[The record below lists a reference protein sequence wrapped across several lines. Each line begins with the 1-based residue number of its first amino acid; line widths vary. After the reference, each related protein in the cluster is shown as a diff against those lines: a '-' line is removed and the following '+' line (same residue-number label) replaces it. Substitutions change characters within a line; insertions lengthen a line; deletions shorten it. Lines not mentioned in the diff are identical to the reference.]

1 MKITTILSGLFLTS
15 SLSSTPVLTNYSINT
30 TTNKFQ
36 TKEFNLDDLT
46 IKNNRTSKKIQ
57 AFLHNDVFY
66 TSINEFLKSID
77 SVINYSNLEHNFKD
91 NKTTIK
97 LKNDS
102 NFFIE
107 FDYLK
112 KKITVSNNKIFTKIL
127 KNYKRA
133 EEDLKIEFIKEQ
145 NLNNTNQFEI
155 DLSKYNIDIL
165 KDQNDLYLPSIL
177 LNQVFLSESNIQ
189 TYFNGD
195 DFKIFRFYEGLSLP
209 GTFYLK
215 QSDKNNQNKIPI
227 GLRKF
232 QYEYLSFLF
241 DNYYAIKLKDNKSY
255 KEYFKKYETQILSES
270 SNEHYLA
277 TKKIIN
283 DLDDPHSA
291 YVLDGYY
298 DKDRNFHKTLFE
310 NKQRVKNRD
319 KILDLL
325 ARNDPNKIDYVN
337 SFISDDTSVI
347 SFSKFDEKS
356 TDYILKSLKQ
366 AKENNIKNII
376 FNLTQN
382 GGGYIGVAFEILGFL
397 TNKSFNVYS
406 YNPLSKEKK
415 VETIKSKYENFDF
428 KYYILTSPY
437 SFSAGNIFPQIIKDN
452 KIAKLIGYKT
462 FGGASA
468 INYYIL
474 PTGDIIQLSSNN
486 VFTNDKFESLE
497 FGVTPD
503 VELDVDVY
511 KNPSAIYQ
519 KETLLDLIKKADSIK
534 EVKKEIKTE
543 KLTKILDISKKIKED
558 KSKLEIEKY
567 SDVEAKKPKVVQPK
581 TIFLRPKQPNKKINQ
596 NDSTT
601 QPKTNKI
608 THHLVD
614 LTPTD
619 KIKKPISTRPW
630 AIIQPANKIN
640 MLGTTKPINKTE
652 SEEVENKLLKKKTN
666 IELLNIKNLDLGKLD
681 KIDEDQILNALK
693 NKNPD
698 TLIDTKDLK
707 VENITNNSA
716 QILLKDSDQKITV
729 HFLISQS
736 NKTNKNTIW
745 IVLLVIGLTTLL
757 GLINFII
764 IRKLKTKK
772 IK

>member
-1 MKITTILSGLFLTS
+1 MKITAILSSLFLSPTLLNGS
-15 SLSSTPVLTNYSINT
+15 SILTVNNQTKIE
-30 TTNKFQ
+30 
-36 TKEFNLDDLT
+36 TKEFNLDNLT
-46 IKNNRTSKKIQ
+46 IKGKWTTKKIK
-57 AFLHNDVFY
+57 ALLHNDVFY
-66 TSINEFLKSID
+66 TSIDEFLKSID
-77 SVINYSNLEHNFKD
+77 SVINYSNLNISFKD
-91 NKTTIK
+91 NKTTVR
-97 LKNDS
+97 LKSDP
-102 NFFIE
+102 NFYIE
-107 FDYLK
+107 FDANK

-127 KNYKRA
+127 KDYKRG
-133 EEDLKIEFIKEQ
+133 EEDLKIKFLEEK
-145 NLNNTNQFEI
+145 NLNNDNQFEI
-155 DLSKYNIDIL
+155 DLSKYDIDIL
-165 KDQNDLYLPSIL
+165 KDQNNLYLPAIL

-189 TYFNGD
+189 TYFNGG
-195 DFKIFRFYEGLSLP
+195 DFKIFKFYEALSFP

-215 QSDKNNQNKIPI
+215 QSDKNNEKTVPL

-241 DNYYAIKLKDNKSY
+241 DNYYAIKLNNNISY
-255 KEYFKKYETQILSES
+255 KEHFKKYQSKILSES

-277 TKKIIN
+277 TKQIIN
-283 DLDDPHSA
+283 ELDDPHSA

-298 DKDRNFHKTLFE
+298 DKDRDFHKKIFD
-310 NKQRVKNRD
+310 NQKRVKN
-319 KILDLL
+319 KNEVLELL
-325 ARNDPNKIDYVN
+325 AKNDPNKIDYELK
-337 SFISDDTSVI
+337 SISNDTSVI

-356 TDYILKSLKQ
+356 AEYIQKSLKEAQ
-366 AKENNIKNII
+366 SKSVKNII

-382 GGGYIGVAFEILGFL
+382 GGGYIGTAYEIMGFL
-397 TNKSFNVYS
+397 TDKPFNVYS

-415 VETIKSKYENFDF
+415 VETIKSEYEKFNFN
-428 KYYILTSPY
+428 YYILTSPY
-437 SFSAGNIFPQIIKDN
+437 SFSAGNIFPQIAKDN
-452 KIAKLIGYKT
+452 KLAKLIGYKT

-468 INYYIL
+468 INYYVL

-486 VFTNDKFESLE
+486 VFTNKNFESLE
-497 FGVTPD
+497 FGVSPD
-503 VELDVDVY
+503 VELKEDVF

-519 KETLLDLIKKADSIK
+519 KETLLDLIKKADNIK

-543 KLTKILDISKKIKED
+543 KLTKILDISKRLKED
-558 KSKLEIEKY
+558 KTKLKI
-567 SDVEAKKPKVVQPK
+567 KKSKVVQPSK
-581 TIFLRPKQPNKKINQ
+581 PEQPNKILDQ
-596 NDSTT
+596 NNSTT
-601 QPKTNKI
+601 QPKLRKI
-608 THHLVD
+608 TNNLVD
-614 LTPTD
+614 LTPIY
-619 KIKKPISTRPW
+619 KPEKPISTRPW

-640 MLGTTKPINKTE
+640 MLSTTKPINKTE
-652 SEEVENKLLKKKTN
+652 SEEVENKLLEKKAN

-681 KIDEDQILNALK
+681 KIDKDQILNALK

-772 IK
+772 LNK

>member
-1 MKITTILSGLFLTS
+1 M
-15 SLSSTPVLTNYSINT
+15 
-30 TTNKFQ
+30 
-36 TKEFNLDDLT
+36 
-46 IKNNRTSKKIQ
+46 
-57 AFLHNDVFY
+57 
-66 TSINEFLKSID
+66 NEFLKNID
-77 SVINYSNLEHNFKD
+77 SVINYSNLEHSFKD

-102 NFFIE
+102 NFFVE

-112 KKITVSNNKIFTKIL
+112 KKIIVSNNKIFTKIL

-177 LNQVFLSESNIQ
+177 LNQVFLSKSNIQ

-227 GLRKF
+227 GLRRF

-310 NKQRVKNRD
+310 NKQRVKNSD

-337 SFISDDTSVI
+337 SFINDDTSVI

-397 TNKSFNVYS
+397 TNKPFNVYS

-437 SFSAGNIFPQIIKDN
+437 SFSAGNIFPQVARDN
-452 KIAKLIGYKT
+452 KVAKLIGYKT

-534 EVKKEIKTE
+534 ETKKEIRTE
-543 KLTKILDISKKIKED
+543 KLTKILDISKKIE
-558 KSKLEIEKY
+558 
-567 SDVEAKKPKVVQPK
+567 
-581 TIFLRPKQPNKKINQ
+581 N
-596 NDSTT
+596 
-601 QPKTNKI
+601 
-608 THHLVD
+608 
-614 LTPTD
+614 
-619 KIKKPISTRPW
+619 
-630 AIIQPANKIN
+630 
-640 MLGTTKPINKTE
+640 NKTE
-652 SEEVENKLLKKKTN
+652 LKTKKPDKVVLKKEEEIYKKPDSINHNKAENDEIKNELIKEKTN
-666 IELLNIKNLDLGKLD
+666 IESLNIKNLNLGKLD
-681 KIDEDQILNALK
+681 KIDENQILIALK
-693 NKNPD
+693 NKNLELD
-698 TLIDTKDLK
+698 INNLEVK
-707 VENITNNSA
+707 NITNNSA
-716 QILLKDSDQKITV
+716 EILQKNTDQKFIV
-729 HFLISQS
+729 HFL
-736 NKTNKNTIW
+736 KTPVKTSNKNTIW
-745 IVLLVIGLTTLL
+745 IVLIIIGLTTLL

-772 IK
+772 LNK

>member
-1 MKITTILSGLFLTS
+1 
-15 SLSSTPVLTNYSINT
+15 
-30 TTNKFQ
+30 
-36 TKEFNLDDLT
+36 
-46 IKNNRTSKKIQ
+46 
-57 AFLHNDVFY
+57 
-66 TSINEFLKSID
+66 INEFLKNID
-77 SVINYSNLEHNFKD
+77 SVINYSNLEHSFKD

-102 NFFIE
+102 NFFVE

-112 KKITVSNNKIFTKIL
+112 KKIIVSNNKIFTKIL

-177 LNQVFLSESNIQ
+177 LNQVFLSKSNIQ

-227 GLRKF
+227 GLRRF

-310 NKQRVKNRD
+310 NKQRVKNSD

-337 SFISDDTSVI
+337 SFINDDTSVI

-397 TNKSFNVYS
+397 TNKPFNVYS

-437 SFSAGNIFPQIIKDN
+437 SFSAGNIFPQVARDN
-452 KIAKLIGYKT
+452 KVAKLIGYKT

-534 EVKKEIKTE
+534 ETKKEIRTE
-543 KLTKILDISKKIKED
+543 KLTKILDISKKIE
-558 KSKLEIEKY
+558 
-567 SDVEAKKPKVVQPK
+567 
-581 TIFLRPKQPNKKINQ
+581 N
-596 NDSTT
+596 
-601 QPKTNKI
+601 
-608 THHLVD
+608 
-614 LTPTD
+614 
-619 KIKKPISTRPW
+619 
-630 AIIQPANKIN
+630 
-640 MLGTTKPINKTE
+640 NKTE
-652 SEEVENKLLKKKTN
+652 LKTKKPDKVVLKKEEEIYKKPDSINHNKAENDEIKNELIKEKTN
-666 IELLNIKNLDLGKLD
+666 IESLNIKNLNLGKLD
-681 KIDEDQILNALK
+681 KIDENQILIALK
-693 NKNPD
+693 NKNLELD
-698 TLIDTKDLK
+698 INNLEVK
-707 VENITNNSA
+707 NITNNSA
-716 QILLKDSDQKITV
+716 EILQKNTDQKFIV
-729 HFLISQS
+729 HFL
-736 NKTNKNTIW
+736 KTPVKTSNKNTIW
-745 IVLLVIGLTTLL
+745 IVLIIIGLTTLL

-772 IK
+772 LNK

>member
-1 MKITTILSGLFLTS
+1 MKITAILSSLFLSPTLLNS
-15 SLSSTPVLTNYSINT
+15 SSILTVNNQTKIE
-30 TTNKFQ
+30 
-36 TKEFNLDDLT
+36 TKEFNLDNLT
-46 IKNNRTSKKIQ
+46 IKGRRENRKIQ
-57 AFLHNDVFY
+57 ALLHNDVFY
-66 TSINEFLKSID
+66 TSINEFLKSVD
-77 SVINYSNLEHNFKD
+77 SVINYSDLNISFQD
-91 NKTTIK
+91 NKTTVK
-97 LKNDS
+97 LNSDP
-102 NFFIE
+102 NFYIE
-107 FDYLK
+107 FDANK

-127 KNYKRA
+127 KDYKRG
-133 EEDLKIEFIKEQ
+133 EEDLKIKFLKEK

-155 DLSKYNIDIL
+155 DLSKYDIDIL
-165 KDQNDLYLPSIL
+165 KDQNNLYLPAIL

-195 DFKIFRFYEGLSLP
+195 DFKIFKFYEALSFP

-215 QSDKNNQNKIPI
+215 QSDKNNEKTIPL

-241 DNYYAIKLKDNKSY
+241 DNYYAIKLNNNISY
-255 KEYFKKYETQILSES
+255 KEHFKKYQSKILSES
-270 SNEHYLA
+270 SNEHYLVI
-277 TKKIIN
+277 KQIIN
-283 DLDDPHSA
+283 ELDDPHSA

-298 DKDRNFHKTLFE
+298 DKDRDFHKKIFDSQ
-310 NKQRVKNRD
+310 KRVKN
-319 KILDLL
+319 KNEVLELL
-325 ARNDPNKIDYVN
+325 AKNDPNKIDYELK
-337 SFISDDTSVI
+337 SISNDTSVI

-356 TDYILKSLKQ
+356 AEYIQKALREAQSK
-366 AKENNIKNII
+366 NVKNII

-382 GGGYIGVAFEILGFL
+382 GGGYIGTAYEIMGFL
-397 TNKSFNVYS
+397 TDKPFKVYS

-415 VETIKSKYENFDF
+415 VETIKSEYEKFNFN
-428 KYYILTSPY
+428 YYILTSPY
-437 SFSAGNIFPQIIKDN
+437 SFSAGNIFPQIAKDN
-452 KIAKLIGYKT
+452 KLAKLIGYKT

-468 INYYIL
+468 INYYVL

-486 VFTNDKFESLE
+486 VFTNKNFESLE
-497 FGVTPD
+497 FGVRPD
-503 VELDVDVY
+503 VELKENVF
-511 KNPSAIYQ
+511 KNPSTIY
-519 KETLLDLIKKADSIK
+519 ETNTLLDLIKKADNIK
-534 EVKKEIKTE
+534 EVKKETKTE
-543 KLTKILDISKKIKED
+543 KLTKILDISKKLKEY
-558 KSKLEIEKY
+558 KTKLKIEKF
-567 SDVEAKKPKVVQPK
+567 KVVQPSK
-581 TIFLRPKQPNKKINQ
+581 PKQPNKILDQ

-601 QPKTNKI
+601 QPKSRKI
-608 THHLVD
+608 TNTLVD
-614 LTPTD
+614 LTPIS
-619 KIKKPISTRPW
+619 KPEKPISTRPW

-640 MLGTTKPINKTE
+640 MLSTTKPINKTE
-652 SEEVENKLLKKKTN
+652 NEEVENKLLEKKTN
-666 IELLNIKNLDLGKLD
+666 IELLNIKNLNLGKLD
-681 KIDEDQILNALK
+681 KIDEDQILIALK

-772 IK
+772 LNK

>member
-298 DKDRNFHKTLFE
+298 DKDRNFHRKIFDSQ
-310 NKQRVKNRD
+310 KRVKN
-319 KILDLL
+319 KNEVLELL
-325 ARNDPNKIDYVN
+325 AKNDPNKIDYELK
-337 SFISDDTSVI
+337 SISDDTSVI

-356 TDYILKSLKQ
+356 AEYILKSLKQ
-366 AKENNIKNII
+366 AKENNVKNII

-382 GGGYIGVAFEILGFL
+382 GGGYIGTAYEIIGFL
-397 TNKSFNVYS
+397 TDKPFNVYS

-415 VETIKSKYENFDF
+415 VETIKSEYEKFNFN
-428 KYYILTSPY
+428 YYILTSPY
-437 SFSAGNIFPQIIKDN
+437 SFSAGNIFPQIAKDN
-452 KIAKLIGYKT
+452 KLAKLIGYKT

-486 VFTNDKFESLE
+486 VFTNKNFESLE
-497 FGVTPD
+497 FGVNPD
-503 VELDVDVY
+503 VELKEDVF

-534 EVKKEIKTE
+534 EVKRKIKTE
-543 KLTKILDISKKIKED
+543 KLTKILDISKKLKED
-558 KSKLEIEKY
+558 KTKLKIEKF
-567 SDVEAKKPKVVQPK
+567 KVVQPSK
-581 TIFLRPKQPNKKINQ
+581 PKQPNKILDQ

-614 LTPTD
+614 LTPIS
-619 KIKKPISTRPW
+619 KPKKPISTRPW

-640 MLGTTKPINKTE
+640 MLSTTKPINKTE

>member
-1 MKITTILSGLFLTS
+1 MKITTILSSLFLSS

-30 TTNKFQ
+30 TTNKIQ

-77 SVINYSNLEHNFKD
+77 SVINYSNLKHSFKD

-112 KKITVSNNKIFTKIL
+112 KKIIVSNNKIFTKIL
-127 KNYKRA
+127 KDYKRA

-195 DFKIFRFYEGLSLP
+195 DFKIFKFYEGLSLP

-255 KEYFKKYETQILSES
+255 KEYFKKYETQILSDS

-298 DKDRNFHKTLFE
+298 DKDRDFHRKIFDSQ
-310 NKQRVKNRD
+310 KRVKN
-319 KILDLL
+319 KNEVLELL
-325 ARNDPNKIDYVN
+325 AKNDPNKIDYELK
-337 SFISDDTSVI
+337 SISDDTSVI

-397 TNKSFNVYS
+397 TNKPFNVYS

-415 VETIKSKYENFDF
+415 VETIKSEYEKINFN
-428 KYYILTSPY
+428 YYILTSPY
-437 SFSAGNIFPQIIKDN
+437 SFSAGNIFPQIAKDN
-452 KIAKLIGYKT
+452 KLAKLIGYKT
-462 FGGASA
+462 LGGASA

-503 VELDVDVY
+503 VELKEDVY
-511 KNPSAIYQ
+511 KNPGAIYQ
-519 KETLLDLIKKADSIK
+519 KETLLDLIKKADNIK

-543 KLTKILDISKKIKED
+543 KLTKILDISKKIKKD

-567 SDVEAKKPKVVQPK
+567 KKPKVVQPK
-581 TIFLRPKQPNKKINQ
+581 TIFLKPKQPNKILDQ

-614 LTPTD
+614 LTPIS
-619 KIKKPISTRPW
+619 KPEKPISTRPW

-640 MLGTTKPINKTE
+640 MLSTTKPINKTE
-652 SEEVENKLLKKKTN
+652 SKEVENKLLEKKTN

-681 KIDEDQILNALK
+681 KNNQDQILIALK

-698 TLIDTKDLK
+698 TLINTKDLK

-745 IVLLVIGLTTLL
+745 IVLLIIGLTTLL

-772 IK
+772 LNK

>member
-1 MKITTILSGLFLTS
+1 MKITAILSSLFLSPTLLNS
-15 SLSSTPVLTNYSINT
+15 SPILTVNNQTKIE
-30 TTNKFQ
+30 
-36 TKEFNLDDLT
+36 TKEFNLDNLT
-46 IKNNRTSKKIQ
+46 IKRGGATKKIK
-57 AFLHNDVFY
+57 ALLHNDVFY
-66 TSINEFLKSID
+66 TSINEFLKSVD
-77 SVINYSNLEHNFKD
+77 SVINYSDLNINFKD

-97 LKNDS
+97 LKSDP
-102 NFFIE
+102 NFYIE
-107 FDYLK
+107 FDANK

-127 KNYKRA
+127 KDYKRG
-133 EEDLKIEFIKEQ
+133 EENLKIKFLKEQ

-155 DLSKYNIDIL
+155 DLSKYDIDIL
-165 KDQNDLYLPSIL
+165 KDQNSLYLPAIL

-195 DFKIFRFYEGLSLP
+195 DFKIFKFYEALSFP

-215 QSDKNNQNKIPI
+215 QSDKNSEKTIPL

-241 DNYYAIKLKDNKSY
+241 DNYYAIKLNNNTSY
-255 KEYFKKYETQILSES
+255 KNHFKKYQSKILSES

-277 TKKIIN
+277 TKQIIN
-283 DLDDPHSA
+283 ELDDPHSA

-298 DKDRNFHKTLFE
+298 DKDRDFHKKIFD
-310 NKQRVKNRD
+310 NQKRVKN
-319 KILDLL
+319 KNEVLELL
-325 ARNDPNKIDYVN
+325 AKNDPNKIDYELK
-337 SFISDDTSVI
+337 SISNNTSVI

-356 TDYILKSLKQ
+356 AEYIQKALKEAQSKS
-366 AKENNIKNII
+366 IKNII

-382 GGGYIGVAFEILGFL
+382 GGGFIGAAYEIMGFL
-397 TNKSFNVYS
+397 TDKPFNVYS

-415 VETIKSKYENFDF
+415 VETIKSEYEKFNFN
-428 KYYILTSPY
+428 YYILTSPY
-437 SFSAGNIFPQIIKDN
+437 SFSAGNIFPQIARDN
-452 KIAKLIGYKT
+452 KLAKLIGYKT

-486 VFTNDKFESLE
+486 VFTNKIFESLE
-497 FGVTPD
+497 FGVSPD
-503 VELDVDVY
+503 VELKEDVF

-534 EVKKEIKTE
+534 EVKREIKTE
-543 KLTKILDISKKIKED
+543 KLAKILDISKRLKED
-558 KSKLEIEKY
+558 KTKLKI
-567 SDVEAKKPKVVQPK
+567 KKPKVVQPSK
-581 TIFLRPKQPNKKINQ
+581 PKQPNKILDEN
-596 NDSTT
+596 NSTT
-601 QPKTNKI
+601 QPKSRKI
-608 THHLVD
+608 TNTLVD
-614 LTPTD
+614 LTPIS
-619 KIKKPISTRPW
+619 KPEKPISTRPW
-630 AIIQPANKIN
+630 EIIQPANKIN
-640 MLGTTKPINKTE
+640 MLSTTKPINKTE
-652 SEEVENKLLKKKTN
+652 SEEVENKLLEKKAN
-666 IELLNIKNLDLGKLD
+666 IELLNIKNLNLGKLD
-681 KIDEDQILNALK
+681 KNNQEQILNALK

-698 TLIDTKDLK
+698 TLIDTKDLEVK
-707 VENITNNSA
+707 NITNNSA

-745 IVLLVIGLTTLL
+745 IVLIVIGLTTLL

-772 IK
+772 LNK

>member
-1 MKITTILSGLFLTS
+1 MFFILQF
-15 SLSSTPVLTNYSINT
+15 
-30 TTNKFQ
+30 
-36 TKEFNLDDLT
+36 
-46 IKNNRTSKKIQ
+46 
-57 AFLHNDVFY
+57 
-66 TSINEFLKSID
+66 NEFLKNID
-77 SVINYSNLEHNFKD
+77 SVINYSNLEHSFKD

-102 NFFIE
+102 NFFVE

-112 KKITVSNNKIFTKIL
+112 KKIIVSNNKIFTKIL

-177 LNQVFLSESNIQ
+177 LNQVFLSKSNIQ

-227 GLRKF
+227 GLRRF

-310 NKQRVKNRD
+310 NKQRVKNSD

-337 SFISDDTSVI
+337 SFINDDTSVI

-397 TNKSFNVYS
+397 TNKPFNVYS

-437 SFSAGNIFPQIIKDN
+437 SFSAGNIFPQVARDN
-452 KIAKLIGYKT
+452 KVAKLIGYKT

-534 EVKKEIKTE
+534 ETKKEIRTE
-543 KLTKILDISKKIKED
+543 KLTKILDISKKIE
-558 KSKLEIEKY
+558 
-567 SDVEAKKPKVVQPK
+567 
-581 TIFLRPKQPNKKINQ
+581 N
-596 NDSTT
+596 
-601 QPKTNKI
+601 
-608 THHLVD
+608 
-614 LTPTD
+614 
-619 KIKKPISTRPW
+619 
-630 AIIQPANKIN
+630 
-640 MLGTTKPINKTE
+640 NKTE
-652 SEEVENKLLKKKTN
+652 LKTKKPDKVVLKKEEEIYKKPDSINHNKAENDEIKNELIKEKTN
-666 IELLNIKNLDLGKLD
+666 IESLNIKNLNLGKLD
-681 KIDEDQILNALK
+681 KIDENQILIALK
-693 NKNPD
+693 NKNLELD
-698 TLIDTKDLK
+698 INNLEVK
-707 VENITNNSA
+707 NITNNSA
-716 QILLKDSDQKITV
+716 EILQKNTDQKFIV
-729 HFLISQS
+729 HFL
-736 NKTNKNTIW
+736 KTPVKTSNKNTIW
-745 IVLLVIGLTTLL
+745 IVLIIIGLTTLL

-772 IK
+772 LNK